1 MGMHSVGTTGIKALA
16 RDAAV
21 FVWAHRRKV
30 ASVALV
36 ALPFVARYF
45 PGFPTEEVVRV
56 VRLFLGA

>member
-1 MGMHSVGTTGIKALA
+1 MGEHSVGTTGVKAFAL
-16 RDAAV
+16 DAAA

-30 ASVALV
+30 GSAVLV

-45 PGFPTEEVVRV
+45 PGFPTDEVVRV

>member
-1 MGMHSVGTTGIKALA
+1 MGMHSESATGVKALA
-16 RDAAV
+16 RDAAA
-21 FVWAHRRKV
+21 FAWAHRRKV
-30 ASVALV
+30 ATGVLV